1 MKIGGKGES
10 DLPLHS
16 LLRNKPHRGEGI
28 EIETLKDIEL
38 FDDEMLNKC

>member
-1 MKIGGKGES
+1 MKIWRINEKC
-10 DLPLHS
+10 LPLHS